1 MSFGELLS
9 KYYTFIFIIVI
20 LICIIAFNRRMYSK
34 TKGVF
39 IALIILVLVESICS
53 NVEVFLSGLA
63 YRTVWRKVLST
74 VCYILRPAMMYIFLM
89 LVLRNDSTKKKLL
102 FGIPLLLASLLFIVD
117 LPYSFNL
124 VFSYTEGNGF
134 ITGPLFPVTYSIL
147 ILYLVLI
154 GIFSFVKCDFNLGI
168 SELVTV
174 VTGIVFILV
183 NIAGERFISGYSG
196 GNTEN
201 AIALAVLFYAIHF
214 KSIEDI
220 REKRMLETTELK
232 TGLLNESACTQR
244 LNDILKHPKK
254 EEYAVCYFDL
264 ERFGIVNDRYGM
276 DIGNRTLA
284 EYAAAIAKTV
294 RNDEV
299 LARQGGDR
307 FIAIILKRNLDV
319 FLAQLSSTKVRF
331 SENDNDY
338 NIDISAY
345 SGIYNIGAGDKSGEE
360 VISNAYEAL
369 NYGKSAGNR
378 VTYMSA
384 ELRTLIK
391 EDKQFSSD
399 IPIAMANE
407 EFVAYYQPKVNSR
420 TNTLCGAEAL
430 VRWIR
435 NGKLIPPGKFIPI
448 METKDLMCD
457 MDFYMLRH
465 VCADISRWIEE
476 GLVPPTVSVNFSR
489 RNLSNENL
497 AADIE
502 AVVHEYHVPKKMIE
516 IEITETI
523 DEFPISVLKDFVDE
537 LHKRGFRVAVDD
549 FGSGSSSLSLLREV
563 TFDTLKIDKGFVDK
577 AYAKDLAILGYM
589 IKLAKAIGAETLA
602 EGVEQREQ
610 VDTLLS
616 FGCEIIQGYY
626 FDRPL
631 SKDVFEKRMIERR
644 YKVEQSR

>member
-1 MSFGELLS
+1 MSFGEWLS
-9 KYYTFIFIIVI
+9 KYYTFIFIMVI
-20 LICIIAFNRRMYSK
+20 LICIVFFNRKMYSK
-34 TKGVF
+34 LRGVF
-39 IALIILVLVESICS
+39 IALIILVVVEAICS
-53 NVEVFLSGLA
+53 NIEIRLAGLSYG
-63 YRTVWRKVLST
+63 TMWRKLLST
-74 VCYILRPAMMYIFLM
+74 VCYILRPMMMYIFL
-89 LVLRNDSTKKKLL
+89 LVVIRDDSFKKKML
-102 FGIPLLLASLLFIVD
+102 FGIPLLLASLILIAD
-117 LPYSFNL
+117 LPYSYNL
-124 VFSYTEGNGF
+124 VFTYTEENIF
-134 ITGPLFPVTYSIL
+134 VTGPLFPVTYSIL
-147 ILYLVLI
+147 ILYLLLI
-154 GIFSFVKCDFNLGI
+154 GVFSFIKCDFVFGI

-174 VTGIVFILV
+174 VTCIIFIVL
-183 NIAGERFISGYSG
+183 NIAGERFISGYAG
-196 GNTEN
+196 GNTEC
-201 AIALAVLFYAIHF
+201 AIALSVLFYAIHF

-220 REKRMLETTELK
+220 REKRLLETTELR
-232 TGLLNESACTQR
+232 TGLLNESACTEK
-244 LNDILKHPKK
+244 LNEILKHPKK

-284 EYAAAIAKTV
+284 EYAAMVAKSV

-307 FIAIILKRNLDV
+307 FIAIILKRNLDL

-338 NIDISAY
+338 NIDIAAY
-345 SGIYNIGAGDKSGEE
+345 AGIYNIGAGDKSGEE

-502 AVVHEYHVPKKMIE
+502 AVVQEYHVPKKMIE

-523 DEFPISVLKDFVDE
+523 DEFPISVLKNFVDD